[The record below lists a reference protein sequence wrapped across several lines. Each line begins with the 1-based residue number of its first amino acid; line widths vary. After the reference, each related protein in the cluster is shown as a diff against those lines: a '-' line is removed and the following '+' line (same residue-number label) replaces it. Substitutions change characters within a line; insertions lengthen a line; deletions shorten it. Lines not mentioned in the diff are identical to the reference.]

1 MECGDSFTPMARMA
15 DDERRADDRHLAE
28 RIRGEIEDALAAA
41 LTRGPFAQRW
51 GPGVQAVAEGFG
63 RTYLESLATAVETGE
78 AARFVREANQ
88 AMVNAAGREIPGSEI
103 IYVVDLQ
110 LRRHLGPTDVAR
122 IEPLIA
128 AVEADI

>member
-1 MECGDSFTPMARMA
+1 M
-15 DDERRADDRHLAE
+15 
-28 RIRGEIEDALAAA
+28 
-41 LTRGPFAQRW
+41 
-51 GPGVQAVAEGFG
+51 QAVAEGFG

-110 LRRHLGPTDVAR
+110 LRRHLGRSAP
-122 IEPLIA
+122 
-128 AVEADI
+128 